1 MAAEA
6 VYYSELDLLAVILGV
21 SRDPKSL
28 DLLYA
33 RLCRERNLQWLRE
46 EDSESEVFP
55 LPVVWRQQLQACFEL
70 VNRVIVESL
79 KDTDVIQ
86 APQDLKR
93 FLLYRLGHFKTEQF
107 GVVFLDSAHH
117 MLEFQVLFSGT
128 VNSVKVHARVVIQQA
143 LALNASALILSH
155 NHPSGSWRI
164 SAADIAL
171 TEELRELVEKFDI
184 RILDHM
190 IVAQGVVVSMVER
203 GLL

>member
-28 DLLYA
+28 DMLYA

-79 KDTDVIQ
+79 KAVSYTHLTLPTIC
-86 APQDLKR
+86 
-93 FLLYRLGHFKTEQF
+93 
-107 GVVFLDSAHH
+107 
-117 MLEFQVLFSGT
+117 
-128 VNSVKVHARVVIQQA
+128 SV
-143 LALNASALILSH
+143 
-155 NHPSGSWRI
+155 
-164 SAADIAL
+164 
-171 TEELRELVEKFDI
+171 
-184 RILDHM
+184 
-190 IVAQGVVVSMVER
+190 
-203 GLL
+203 